1 MRLVASY
8 KFGEGLES
16 DINKA
21 LLEDINKIPTFQV
34 VKPPSYFH
42 NAERKRLIVDD
53 EMNLVALVSDQ
64 YKLSQPKTIAK
75 QLVMALPLPVYC
87 YEIWYYNG
95 RIWLKILFQ
104 QDQTSNAGTYKA
116 GILYEDSVD
125 RSLLLKII
133 YSPRL
138 SACGNELIFSKCRM
152 SSRHVST
159 LFTNVE
165 SFMKHLVEFA
175 KNPAYINKAYERM
188 TSEKVTLERFNDI
201 MNKLYLPKKY
211 VEKVRYTS
219 DMSLWDLYMKLTNV
233 LTVSKAPLQYH
244 LRVAKLVE
252 I

>member
-1 MRLVASY
+1 MRLIASY
-8 KFGEGLES
+8 KFSEGLEY

-21 LLEDINKIPTFQV
+21 LLEDINKIPTFQTV
-34 VKPPSYFH
+34 RLPPLYS
-42 NAERKRLIVDD
+42 NVNERRLIIDSENNV
-53 EMNLVALVSDQ
+53 VALVSDK
-64 YKLSQPKTIAK
+64 YKLSQPKTIAR
-75 QLVMALPLPVYC
+75 QLITALPLPVYS

-104 QDQTSNAGTYKA
+104 VEQTSNAGNYKA

-125 RSLLLKII
+125 KSLLLKII

-152 SSRHVST
+152 STRHVST

-165 SFMKHLVEFA
+165 NFMKHLVEFV

-188 TSEKVTLERFNDI
+188 SKETVTLERYTDI

-211 VEKVRYTS
+211 TEKVRWVNG
-219 DMSLWDLYMKLTNV
+219 MSLWDLYMKLTNI

-244 LRVAKLVE
+244 LQVAKLVE

>member
-1 MRLVASY
+1 MRLIASY
-8 KFGEGLES
+8 RFNEGLEK
-16 DINKA
+16 DMAKA

-53 EMNLVALVSDQ
+53 EMNLVALVSSE
-64 YKLSQPKTIAK
+64 YKLSQPKQIAK
-75 QLVMALPLPVYC
+75 QLAMALPLPIY
-87 YEIWYYNG
+87 YYDIWYYNG

-104 QDQTSNAGTYKA
+104 QDQVSNAGTYKA

-159 LFTNVE
+159 LFTNVDA
-165 SFMKHLVEFA
+165 FMKHLTEFVN
-175 KNPAYINKAYERM
+175 NPQFINKVYERM
-188 TSEKVTLERFNDI
+188 SKETVSLERFNDI

-211 VEKVRYTS
+211 TEKVRYTS
-219 DMSLWDLYMKLTNV
+219 GMTLWDLYMKLTNI
-233 LTVSKAPLQYH
+233 LTVSKAPFQYH